1 MSWIISSLIFLV
13 VTAVSLLIIA
23 QLPLGIEVDS
33 FGKAFIS
40 ALIFG
45 VLTAIATPV
54 LFLLKLPIINILFF
68 PILILVYALL
78 FGITAK
84 IVVGFRLRS
93 IWSAVVGAI
102 ALGLVNSILFFILG
116 QFFPAVTG

>member
-1 MSWIISSLIFLV
+1 MNRKFAELISGLLGAFCIFTSREEVFMSWIISSLIFLV

-45 VLTAIATPV
+45 VLTASLR
-54 LFLLKLPIINILFF
+54 LFYFC
-68 PILILVYALL
+68 
-78 FGITAK
+78 
-84 IVVGFRLRS
+84 
-93 IWSAVVGAI
+93 
-102 ALGLVNSILFFILG
+102 
-116 QFFPAVTG
+116 